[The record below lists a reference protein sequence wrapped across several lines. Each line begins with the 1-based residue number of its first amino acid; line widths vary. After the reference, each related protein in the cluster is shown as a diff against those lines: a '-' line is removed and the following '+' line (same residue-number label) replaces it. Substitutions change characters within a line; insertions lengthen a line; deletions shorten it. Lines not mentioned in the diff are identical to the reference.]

1 MENFYVTFDASD
13 PEQLRIG
20 LSYDIEA
27 EKERRYGGAVQM
39 ILVTVAGALLVLA
52 VALGIYCIKRRQRM
66 RLEKAKAYFDSLQTH
81 DDPEEEDIDGDD

>member
-27 EKERRYGGAVQM
+27 EKERRFGGAV
-39 ILVTVAGALLVLA
+39 
-52 VALGIYCIKRRQRM
+52 
-66 RLEKAKAYFDSLQTH
+66 
-81 DDPEEEDIDGDD
+81 